1 MLSKDLLKALQDEL
15 KPIFKEWV
23 KEAILEMNENPIADS
38 ENNTINGYITEKQ
51 AKEILKKRTTWFWDQ
66 RKKGIL
72 PYKKLGATV
81 YYKEE
86 DIYKLLEKI

>member
-1 MLSKDLLKALQDEL
+1 MLSKDLLQAIQEEL

-23 KEAILEMNENPIADS
+23 KEAITEMKESPITHP
-38 ENNTINGYITEKQ
+38 EVNTINGYITEKQ
-51 AKEILKKRTTWFWDQ
+51 AKEILNKRTTWFWDQ

-86 DIYKLLEKI
+86 VIYKLFEKI